1 MKKFFIILLS
11 ISIIALTLYIYNDY
25 KSSTKQKQYFENIIN
40 VFDEEI
46 TSNNNDKDNNNNN
59 SNTLTEENVAQENTK
74 KQQYIN
80 ISGLNVYGKLKIE
93 KINIEYPIIEY
104 VNEDSLLTSI
114 CKISDNNIDGTGNL
128 CLAGHNMRN
137 LSMFGNLKQTNIGD
151 TVEITNAKGKKYT
164 YIVTEKKYVDSSET
178 EVLDDTSSPTLTLV
192 TCKSVNRS
200 QRLII
205 IATLNKI
212 EDI

>member
-11 ISIIALTLYIYNDY
+11 ISIITLIVYIYNDY
-25 KSSTKQKQYFENIIN
+25 KSSTNQKQYFENIIN

-46 TSNNNDKDNNNNN
+46 TPNNNDNNN
-59 SNTLTEENVAQENTK
+59 TIPEENISQENTQ

-104 VNEDSLLTSI
+104 ENEDSLLTSI

-151 TVEITNAKGKKYT
+151 KVEITNTQGKKFT
-164 YIVTEKKYVDSSET
+164 YIITEKKYVDSSET

-205 IATLNKI
+205 RASLDKV
-212 EDI
+212 EY